1 MIGMYRVQLLKSA
14 VRDLESLDK
23 SVGVRIGERIKWL
36 AENLDVIEPKRL
48 TGQLAGLYKLREGDY
63 RVIYQVLRKEKLI
76 VVHCVGHRRDI
87 YRRA

>member
-23 SVGVRIGERIKWL
+23 SVGARIGQRIKWL
-36 AENLDVIEPKRL
+36 AENLDGIEPKRL

-63 RVIYQVLRKEKLI
+63 RIIYQVLRKENLI
-76 VVHCVGHRRDI
+76 VVHSIGHRRDI
-87 YRRA
+87 YRRD